1 MAEQVLMP
9 QLGESVTEGTIGT
22 WLKHPGDRVEKY
34 ESLLEVLTDK
44 VNAEVPSPAA
54 GTVVKLLVEE
64 GTTVPIGTP
73 ICELDTGEGEGAGAE
88 AAPAAEAAVAS
99 ASAQPAPTEVAAAPP
114 AAREG
119 TRYSPAVRRLASQH
133 QVNPDEVPGTG
144 AGGRV
149 TRDDVLK
156 FVAERGQAPVAAA
169 AAPAPTPQPTPVAKA
184 AEPAPK
190 AAMLEGA
197 PANVEDGDELV
208 PVSQVRRVIAE
219 RMVRSKQTVPH
230 AWLMVE
236 ADVTG
241 LVQLRAQHKDAFRAR
256 EGVPLT
262 YLPFMLQ
269 AVVKALKAVPVMNAQ
284 WNGDQ
289 IVMKHRVNIGIAAAT
304 DRGLVVPVIR
314 DADEKNVVGLAKAAQ
329 DLTQRARSGR
339 LKMEDLGG
347 GTFTVDNTG
356 AVGTVLT
363 YPIIN
368 APEVG
373 IVTMESIVKRPVV
386 MANDAL
392 VIRSM
397 VNLCLSFDHR
407 VVDGA
412 EAALF
417 VNTVKKNLEAL
428 SPDSSIY

>member
-9 QLGESVTEGTIGT
+9 QLGESVTEGTIGQ
-22 WLKHPGDRVEKY
+22 WLKHPGDKVEKY

-73 ICELDTGEGEGAGAE
+73 ICELDTGSGAAAE
-88 AAPAAEAAVAS
+88 AAPVEKPAAPAEPTAPAVGTAVA
-99 ASAQPAPTEVAAAPP
+99 APKAAPS
-114 AAREG
+114 RDG
-119 TRYSPAVRRLASQH
+119 VRYSPAVRRLAAEH
-133 QVNPDEVPGTG
+133 QVDPDDVTGTG

-156 FVAERGQAPVAAA
+156 FAESGAQAPAAA
-169 AAPAPTPQPTPVAKA
+169 PKPAPTPA
-184 AEPAPK
+184 
-190 AAMLEGA
+190 A
-197 PANVEDGDELV
+197 PAAAASVAAGAAAHIEDGDTLE

-241 LVQLRAQHKDAFRAR
+241 LVALRAQHKDAFRAR

-262 YLPFMLQ
+262 YLPFMLR
-269 AVVKALKAVPVMNAQ
+269 AVVRALKAVPIMNAQ

-289 IVMKHRVNIGIAAAT
+289 IVMKKRVNIGIAAAT
-304 DRGLVVPVIR
+304 ERGLVVPVVH
-314 DADEKNVVGLAKAAQ
+314 DADEKNVIGLAKAAQ
-329 DLTQRARSGR
+329 DLTQRARNGR
-339 LKMEDLGG
+339 LKLEDLSG
-347 GTFTVDNTG
+347 GTFTLDNTG

-386 MANDAL
+386 MPGDAIA
-392 VIRSM
+392 VRSM

-417 VNTVKKNLEAL
+417 VNTVKKELEAL
-428 SPDSSIY
+428 SPSSSID

>member
-9 QLGESVTEGTIGT
+9 QLGESVTEGTIGQ
-22 WLKHPGDRVEKY
+22 WLKHPGDKVEKY

-73 ICELDTGEGEGAGAE
+73 ICELDTGSG
-88 AAPAAEAAVAS
+88 
-99 ASAQPAPTEVAAAPP
+99 EVAAAVPAEKP
-114 AAREG
+114 AASAEPAAPAVKAPVGAVKAAPSRDG
-119 TRYSPAVRRLASQH
+119 VRYSPAVRRLAAEH
-133 QVNPDEVPGTG
+133 QVDPDDVTGTG

-156 FVAERGQAPVAAA
+156 FAESGAKAPAAPPKPAPAATPTAPAAA
-169 AAPAPTPQPTPVAKA
+169 ASVAA
-184 AEPAPK
+184 
-190 AAMLEGA
+190 GA
-197 PANVEDGDELV
+197 PAQIEDGDTLE

-241 LVQLRAQHKDAFRAR
+241 LVALRAQHKDAFRAR

-262 YLPFMLQ
+262 YLPFMLR
-269 AVVKALKAVPVMNAQ
+269 AVVRALKAVPVMNAQ

-289 IVMKHRVNIGIAAAT
+289 IVMKKRVNIGIAAAT
-304 DRGLVVPVIR
+304 ERGLVVPVVH
-314 DADEKNVVGLAKAAQ
+314 DADEKNVIGLAKAAQ
-329 DLTQRARSGR
+329 DLTQRARNGR
-339 LKMEDLGG
+339 LKLEDLSG
-347 GTFTVDNTG
+347 GTFTLDNTG

-386 MANDAL
+386 MPGDAIA
-392 VIRSM
+392 VRSM

-417 VNTVKKNLEAL
+417 VNTVKKELEAL
-428 SPDSSIY
+428 TPASSID

>member
-9 QLGESVTEGTIGT
+9 QLGESVTEGTIGQ
-22 WLKHPGDRVEKY
+22 WLKHPGDKVEKY

-73 ICELDTGEGEGAGAE
+73 ICELDTGSGAAAE
-88 AAPAAEAAVAS
+88 AAPVEKPAAPAEPTAPAVGTAVAE
-99 ASAQPAPTEVAAAPP
+99 PKAAPS
-114 AAREG
+114 RDG
-119 TRYSPAVRRLASQH
+119 VRYSPAVRRLAAEH
-133 QVNPDEVPGTG
+133 QVDPDDVTGTG

-156 FVAERGQAPVAAA
+156 FAESGAQAPAAA
-169 AAPAPTPQPTPVAKA
+169 PKPAPTPA
-184 AEPAPK
+184 
-190 AAMLEGA
+190 A
-197 PANVEDGDELV
+197 PAAAASVAAGAAAHIEDGDTLE

-241 LVQLRAQHKDAFRAR
+241 LVALRAQHKDAFRAR

-262 YLPFMLQ
+262 YLPFMLR
-269 AVVKALKAVPVMNAQ
+269 AVVRALKAVPIMNAQ

-289 IVMKHRVNIGIAAAT
+289 IVMKKRVNIGIAAAT
-304 DRGLVVPVIR
+304 ERGLVVPVVH
-314 DADEKNVVGLAKAAQ
+314 DADEKNVIGLAKAAQ
-329 DLTQRARSGR
+329 DLTQRARNGR
-339 LKMEDLGG
+339 LKLEDLSG
-347 GTFTVDNTG
+347 GTFTLDNTG

-386 MANDAL
+386 MPGDAIA
-392 VIRSM
+392 VRSM

-417 VNTVKKNLEAL
+417 VNTVKKELEAL
-428 SPDSSIY
+428 SPSSSID

>member
-9 QLGESVTEGTIGT
+9 QLGESVTEGTIGQ
-22 WLKHPGDRVEKY
+22 WLKHPGDKVEKY

-73 ICELDTGEGEGAGAE
+73 ICELDTGSGEAAE
-88 AAPAAEAAVAS
+88 SAPADKPAVSAEPTAAAVEAPAA
-99 ASAQPAPTEVAAAPP
+99 APKAAPS
-114 AAREG
+114 RDG
-119 TRYSPAVRRLASQH
+119 VRYSPAVRRLAAEH
-133 QVNPDEVPGTG
+133 QVDPDAVTGTG

-156 FVAERGQAPVAAA
+156 FAESGAKPPA
-169 AAPAPTPQPTPVAKA
+169 AAPQPAMPVVPA
-184 AEPAPK
+184 AG
-190 AAMLEGA
+190 AAVAAGA
-197 PANVEDGDELV
+197 PAQIEDGDTLE

-241 LVQLRAQHKDAFRAR
+241 LVALRAQHKDAFRAR

-262 YLPFMLQ
+262 YLPFMLR
-269 AVVKALKAVPVMNAQ
+269 AVVRALKAVPIMNAQ

-289 IVMKHRVNIGIAAAT
+289 IVMKKRVNIGVAAAT
-304 DRGLVVPVIR
+304 ERGLVVPVVH
-314 DADEKNVVGLAKAAQ
+314 DADEKNVIGLAKAAQ
-329 DLTQRARSGR
+329 DLTQRARNGR
-339 LKMEDLGG
+339 LKLEDLSG
-347 GTFTVDNTG
+347 GTFTLDNTG

-386 MANDAL
+386 MPGDAIA
-392 VIRSM
+392 VRSM

-417 VNTVKKNLEAL
+417 VNTVKKELEAL
-428 SPDSSIY
+428 TPSSNID